1 MNYLVTGGCG
11 FIGTNL
17 IKNLIEE
24 GGNKIRIV
32 DNLCVGS
39 REQLLQVCTF
49 SEPKTITENI
59 ENDVELFTYSL
70 TDADAMIQLCKGIDV
85 IIHLAAM
92 SGVRESVEQPR
103 VWFDS
108 NVIGTFNVFEAAR
121 LNSIKRVVAASSG
134 ASIGDTNLPI
144 HEELPMHPVSPYG
157 ASKSCMEVYASTYYH
172 SYGIESACLRFSN
185 VYGPYSKQ
193 KGSLIAKFTKK
204 ILKNEEIHI
213 YGDGEQTRDFI
224 SVNDLIEAIKCCA
237 HIDNLGGEVFQISR
251 GEEYTVNTITEK
263 ILNHFRDKNVVVKH
277 VDSKI
282 GDVRTNYADNTKA
295 KTILGWCPIMDINTG
310 ILTTI
315 NWFLD
320 NCKEISK

>member
-1 MNYLVTGGCG
+1 MNCLVTGGCG

-17 IKNLIEE
+17 IKSLIEE
-24 GGNKIRIV
+24 GGNKIRVV

-49 SEPKTITENI
+49 SEPETITENI
-59 ENDVELFTYSL
+59 ENDIELFTCSL
-70 TDADAMIQLCKGIDV
+70 TDADALIKVCKGIDV

-92 SGVRESVEQPR
+92 SGVRESVEEPR

-121 LNSIKRVVAASSG
+121 LNSIKRVIAASSG
-134 ASIGDTNLPI
+134 ASIGDTTPPI

-157 ASKSCMEVYASTYYH
+157 ASKSCMEVYASAYYY

-185 VYGPYSKQ
+185 VYGAYSKQ

-204 ILKNEEIHI
+204 ILKDEEIHI

-224 SVNDLIEAIKCCA
+224 FVDDLIDAIKCCV
-237 HIDNLGGEVFQISR
+237 HVDNLGGEVFQISR
-251 GEEYTVNTITEK
+251 GEEHSVNMMTEK
-263 ILNHFRDKNVVVKH
+263 IANHFKDRNIMIKH
-277 VDSKI
+277 IDPKI
-282 GDVRTNYADNTKA
+282 GDIKTNWADNTKA
-295 KTILGWCPIMDINTG
+295 KTKLGWNPTMDIDTG
-310 ILTTI
+310 ISITI
-315 NWFLD
+315 DWFLNNYKD
-320 NCKEISK
+320 